1 MLELGP
7 VLFGGD
13 EKIYWLS
20 EAKKKLLASTM
31 DCSRHWK
38 KSSVATKAIHTSK
51 YAKAVSSQYPS
62 TRVILNATDIY
73 IYIYIYNSLNYQNYN
88 RWHFQIIKMTILSR
102 LSGHFS
108 WWSYYFCFLTLSRL
122 YLWQSNYQE
131 KRYFRTG
138 RFCHGFLHRRG
149 LNT

>member
-73 IYIYIYNSLNYQNYN
+73 IYIYIQQPKLPELQ
-88 RWHFQIIKMTILSR
+88 QMT
-102 LSGHFS
+102 F
-108 WWSYYFCFLTLSRL
+108 
-122 YLWQSNYQE
+122 SNY
-131 KRYFRTG
+131 KND
-138 RFCHGFLHRRG
+138 
-149 LNT
+149 NTFKA